1 MNPHNRVIL
10 LCDCKSPQHILE
22 LESDDDPDDPGLT
35 LWLKLNHYLL
45 FRRRVVNA
53 VRYVLNLER
62 YDGDFDT
69 FHVRD
74 VATAQKII
82 DVCQNFIDAMNHR
95 LSAWERKQQ
104 LAKVVEKIKYD
115 QETLSRWAARL
126 ASMLRRT
133 EDDIIENG
141 LRAENFTADFEIVF
155 HMEDGS
161 VLAFSHAFDLAD
173 DDEIVVFTEHNGHHS
188 FPQKSVKLIEH
199 RSVAAHSNGAE
210 P

>member
-35 LWLKLNHYLL
+35 FWPKLNHYLP
-45 FRRRVVNA
+45 FGKRVANA

-95 LSAWERKQQ
+95 RSEWERKQQ
-104 LAKVVEKIKYD
+104 LAKVVAKIKND
-115 QETLSRWAARL
+115 QEMLNRWAARL
-126 ASMLRRT
+126 APVLGRT
-133 EDDIIENG
+133 EEDVIENG
-141 LRAENFTADFEIVF
+141 LRPDNFSDEVQVVLRM
-155 HMEDGS
+155 HDGS
-161 VLAFSHAFDLAD
+161 TLGFNHAFDMNDAD
-173 DDEIVVFTEHNGHHS
+173 DVVVFTRSSGHHS
-188 FPQKSVKLIEH
+188 FPLLSVKLIEH
-199 RSVAAHSNGAE
+199 RMVAA
-210 P
+210 